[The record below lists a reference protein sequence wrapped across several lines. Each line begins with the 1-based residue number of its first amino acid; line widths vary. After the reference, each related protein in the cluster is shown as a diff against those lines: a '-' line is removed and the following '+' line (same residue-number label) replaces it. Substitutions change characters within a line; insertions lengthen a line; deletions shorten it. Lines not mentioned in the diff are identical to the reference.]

1 LAQVGALI
9 WLRFRLLLARA
20 GAGVGSVVFRGV
32 SFLFIMG
39 GALSLYF
46 VLMVLF
52 RGLPAPAA
60 VEVLYA
66 ALAAVWG
73 MWIVAPLAGMSFDD
87 STDLSKLLLYPMT
100 PGRMTAGVLL
110 SDLVSSPA
118 GFTILLAVP
127 AGWVRHLAD
136 APLIVGAIVLLA
148 VHMAALVESMRIV
161 LWDLL
166 RSRRTRDLLILLTP
180 LLFIVFYAVYGLVL
194 RGAAFEHW
202 ARWLNL
208 HPSAYLRFLPSG
220 LAAGAAVGAAAAS
233 YGASL
238 AYLGGLLALAAAT
251 VWLMA
256 VLVRRVQAGE
266 AESGHATPS
275 STEAGLRGPRRRKR
289 ARRDHARQR
298 SRERQ
303 DGRAVWGPREV
314 RATSG
319 EVARR
324 WPVSSAVTTVA
335 RKELVLFWRNPHLK
349 TQIIQAVAF
358 PIAWLVF
365 MGFWSLGDLGGGRM
379 TPGLLVAVIGLML
392 FGSFALSAN
401 SFGFEGAAAET
412 LFLFPSSR
420 RALLAGKNLALWAA
434 LMALYAPALVLLAA
448 LARQWAT
455 LPLALIGTGAA
466 LALELG
472 VGNFLAIYVPYRLP
486 SKRKNPLAMGSRGPG
501 CVGMVLITAAF
512 AGAMV
517 VALPAAAALILPM
530 ALHGSAWYWL
540 TVPASAAYVWWL
552 YRLLLD
558 AAAGRLLQREPEI
571 IQAVGKGET

>member
-1 LAQVGALI
+1 MAQVGALI
-9 WLRFRLLLARA
+9 RLRFRLLLARA
-20 GAGVGSVVFRGV
+20 GAGVGSAVFRGV

-39 GALSLYF
+39 GALGLYF
-46 VLMVLF
+46 VLVMLF
-52 RGLPAPAA
+52 RGLPGPTA

-73 MWIVAPLAGMSFDD
+73 MWIVAPLVGMSFDD

-194 RGAAFEHW
+194 RGAALEHW

-220 LAAGAAVGAAAAS
+220 LAAGAAVNAAAAS

-266 AESGHATPS
+266 AESGHA
-275 STEAGLRGPRRRKR
+275 KR

-298 SRERQ
+298 SRERR
-303 DGRAVWGPREV
+303 RAWLP
-314 RATSG
+314 
-319 EVARR
+319 VARSLR
-324 WPVSSAVTTVA
+324 DRHGGPASLAISAAVTTVA

-501 CVGMVLITAAF
+501 CLGMVLITAAF

-558 AAAGRLLQREPEI
+558 AAAGRLPQREPEI
-571 IQAVGKGET
+571 IEAVGKGET

>member
-9 WLRFRLLLARA
+9 RLRFRLLLARA
-20 GAGVGSVVFRGV
+20 GAGVGSAVFRGV
-32 SFLFIMG
+32 SFLFIMV

-46 VLMVLF
+46 VLVVLF
-52 RGLPAPAA
+52 RGLPGPTAG
-60 VEVLYA
+60 EVLYA

-73 MWIVAPLAGMSFDD
+73 MWIVAPLVGMSFDD

-180 LLFIVFYAVYGLVL
+180 LLFILFYAVYGLLL
-194 RGAAFEHW
+194 RGNLLAGW
-202 ARWLNL
+202 AKWLDL
-208 HPSAYLRFLPSG
+208 HPSSYVRFLPSG
-220 LAAGAAVGAAAAS
+220 LVAGVAVSASGAR

-238 AYLGGLLALAAAT
+238 ACLGGLVVLAAAT

-256 VLVRRVQAGE
+256 VSVRRVQAGE
-266 AESGHATPS
+266 AATGV
-275 STEAGLRGPRRRKR
+275 AKR
-289 ARRDHARQR
+289 VRRDHARQR
-298 SRERQ
+298 SH
-303 DGRAVWGPREV
+303 
-314 RATSG
+314 
-319 EVARR
+319 ARR
-324 WPVSSAVTTVA
+324 QGWWSHRLEPVLHAAVATVA
-335 RKELVLFWRNPHLK
+335 RKELVLFWRSPHLK
-349 TQIIQAVAF
+349 AQIIQAVAF

-365 MGFWSLGDLGGGRM
+365 MGFWSLRDLGGGRM

-392 FGSFALSAN
+392 FSSFALSAN

-501 CVGMVLITAAF
+501 CLGMVLITAAF

-558 AAAGRLLQREPEI
+558 AAAGRLLEREPEI
-571 IQAVGKGET
+571 IEAVGKGET